1 MSGDQLPKPGPDD
14 YVTVGDGRPLTIERL
29 RAQLVD
35 QAGQT
40 LSAQHRLQQLL
51 DANRT
56 IVSELS
62 LPAVLRQIV
71 QSARETAGARYAA
84 LGVIGSDGLV
94 EEFIHVGIDGTTVA
108 AIGDLPKGRGLLGA
122 LIGHAEPIR
131 LPRIT
136 DDPRSSGF
144 PPGHPPMT
152 TFLGVSIRNRDQVF
166 GNLYLTDRLDGNDF
180 TAEDEELISA
190 LAATAS
196 IAIENARLYEE
207 SRQRQEWLRAS
218 GEISRN
224 LLWSEDTDIDTLRR
238 IAVSVKRLAAAD
250 VVSVVL
256 PLLPG
261 EQELEVVTAVG
272 IGQKDLTGLRYRP
285 ADSIAWRAMHEGR
298 GLIVQN
304 VDRQSGVFLH
314 LRHAVPVTQVMAVP
328 LIGESGARGALI
340 AGRIG
345 RHTTF
350 TVADLDMAETFA
362 GQATIALEL
371 ADARAAQQH
380 LAALE
385 DRDRIARDLH
395 DHVIQ
400 RLFAVGLGLQS
411 VAASADESAIH
422 ARLAEAV
429 EELDETISQIRT
441 TIFDL
446 HDTIPDNR
454 LRSRVKAVVEELEPL
469 LGVQLELTWVGPLDT
484 LVDPS
489 VITDVEAVVR
499 EAMTNVARHA
509 EASTMR
515 VTIRADTDRL
525 TVDVSDDGV
534 GLRDN
539 PRRSGLA
546 NLRSRAD
553 SRGGTLILENQEKGG
568 LRLRW
573 SIPLSML

>member
-1 MSGDQLPKPGPDD
+1 MSGDQLPRPDPRE
-14 YVTVGDGRPLTIERL
+14 YVTVGDGQHLSIERL
-29 RAQLVD
+29 MAQLVD
-35 QAGQT
+35 QAGQI
-40 LSAQHRLQQLL
+40 LSAQHRLQRLL
-51 DANRT
+51 DANRM

-62 LPAVLRQIV
+62 LPAVLHQIV
-71 QSARETAGARYAA
+71 QSARETAGAQYAA
-84 LGVIGSDGLV
+84 LGVIGSDGLL
-94 EEFIHVGIDGTTVA
+94 EEFIHVGMDDATVA
-108 AIGDLPKGRGLLGA
+108 AIGDLPKGRGLLGS
-122 LIGHAEPIR
+122 LIEHPEPIR
-131 LPRIT
+131 LPHIT
-136 DDPRSSGF
+136 HDSRSSGF

-152 TFLGVSIRNRDQVF
+152 TFLGVPIRNRDRVF
-166 GNLYLTDRLDGNDF
+166 GNLYLTNRMDGNDF

-190 LAATAS
+190 LATTAS

-224 LLWSEDTDIDTLRR
+224 LLLSEDTEIDTLRR

-256 PLLPG
+256 PLLRG
-261 EQELEVVTAVG
+261 ESELKVVTAVG
-272 IGQKDLTGLRYRP
+272 IGQEHLTGLRYPP
-285 ADSIAWRAMHEGR
+285 ADSIAWRAMQECR
-298 GLIVQN
+298 GLIVQD

-314 LRHAVPVTQVMAVP
+314 LRHAAPVTQVMAVP
-328 LIGESGARGALI
+328 LMGESGARGALI

-350 TVADLDMAETFA
+350 TAADLDMAETFA

-411 VAASADESAIH
+411 TAGRANEPAIS
-422 ARLAEAV
+422 ARLAQAV

-446 HDTIPDNR
+446 HDTIPDNL
-454 LRSRVKAVVEELEPL
+454 LRSRVKAVVEQLEPV
-469 LGVQLELTWVGPLDT
+469 LGVHFELAWSGPLDT
-484 LVDPS
+484 LVDS
-489 VITDVEAVVR
+489 SLITDVEAVVR

-509 EASTMR
+509 QASRLR
-515 VTIRADTDRL
+515 VTIQADTDRL
-525 TVDVSDDGV
+525 TVEVSDDGV
-534 GLRDN
+534 GLGDSA
-539 PRRSGLA
+539 RRSGLA
-546 NLRSRAD
+546 NLRSRAH
-553 SRGGTLILENQEKGG
+553 SRGGTLTLENQEQGG

-573 SIPLSML
+573 SIPLSM

>member
-1 MSGDQLPKPGPDD
+1 MSGDQRPKPAPRDA
-14 YVTVGDGRPLTIERL
+14 TVGDGPHLSIERL
-29 RAQLVD
+29 MAQLVD
-35 QAGQT
+35 QAGQI
-40 LSAQHRLQQLL
+40 LSAQHRLQRLL

-71 QSARETAGARYAA
+71 ESACETAGARYAA
-84 LGVIGSDGLV
+84 LGVIGSDGLL
-94 EEFIHVGIDGTTVA
+94 EEFIHVGMDDSTVA
-108 AIGDLPKGRGLLGA
+108 AIGDLPKGQGLLGA
-122 LIGHAEPIR
+122 LIEHPEPIR

-136 DDPRSSGF
+136 DDSRSAGF

-152 TFLGVSIRNRDQVF
+152 TFLGVPIRNRDQVF
-166 GNLYLTDRLDGNDF
+166 GNLYLTNRLDGNEF
-180 TAEDEELISA
+180 TAEDEELIWA

-224 LLWSEDTDIDTLRR
+224 LLLSEDTDIDTLRR

-256 PLLPG
+256 PLLSG
-261 EQELEVVTAVG
+261 EGELEVVMAVG
-272 IGQKDLTGLRYRP
+272 IGQEDLSGLRYPP
-285 ADSIAWRAMHEGR
+285 ADTIAWHAMQEGR
-298 GLIVQN
+298 GLIVQD

-314 LRHAVPVTQVMAVP
+314 LRQAVPVTQVMAVP

-350 TVADLDMAETFA
+350 TAADLDMAETFA

-371 ADARAAQQH
+371 ADARAAQQQ

-400 RLFAVGLGLQS
+400 RLFAVGLSLQGM
-411 VAASADESAIH
+411 AAKANESATR
-422 ARLAEAV
+422 ARLAQAV

-446 HDTIPDNR
+446 QDTIPDNR
-454 LRSRVKAVVEELEPL
+454 LRSRVKAVVEELEPI
-469 LGVQLELTWVGPLDT
+469 LGVQLELTWSGPLDT
-484 LVDPS
+484 LVDSS

-509 EASTMR
+509 EASTLR
-515 VTIRADTDRL
+515 VTIGADTDRL
-525 TVDVSDDGV
+525 TVDISDDGV

-546 NLRSRAD
+546 NLRNRAD
-553 SRGGTLILENQEKGG
+553 SRGGTLTLENQEQGG

-573 SIPLSML
+573 SIPLSM

>member
-1 MSGDQLPKPGPDD
+1 MLGDQLPKPDPHD
-14 YVTVGDGRPLTIERL
+14 YVTVGEGPHLSIERL
-29 RAQLVD
+29 MAQLVD
-35 QAGQT
+35 QAGEI
-40 LSAQHRLQQLL
+40 LSAQHRLQRLL

-56 IVSELS
+56 IISQLS

-84 LGVIGSDGLV
+84 LGIIGSDGLL
-94 EEFIHVGIDGTTVA
+94 EEFIHVGMDDTTVA

-122 LIGHAEPIR
+122 LIEHPEPIR
-131 LPRIT
+131 LPHIT
-136 DDPRSSGF
+136 DDSRSSGF

-152 TFLGVSIRNRDQVF
+152 TFLGVPIRNRDEVF
-166 GNLYLTDRLDGNDF
+166 GNLYLTNRLDGNDF
-180 TAEDEELISA
+180 TGEDEELISA

-224 LLWSEDTDIDTLRR
+224 LLLSEDTDVDTLRR

-250 VVSVVL
+250 IVSVVL
-256 PLLPG
+256 PLLRG
-261 EQELEVVTAVG
+261 EGELEVVTAVG
-272 IGQKDLTGLRYRP
+272 VGQEDVTGLRYPP
-285 ADSIAWRAMHEGR
+285 ADSIAWRAMQEGH
-298 GLIVQN
+298 GLIVQD
-304 VDRQSGVFLH
+304 VDRQPGVFLH
-314 LRHAVPVTQVMAVP
+314 LRHAAPVTQAMAVP
-328 LIGESGARGALI
+328 LMGERAARGALI

-345 RHTTF
+345 RHTIF
-350 TVADLDMAETFA
+350 TAADLDMAETFA

-371 ADARAAQQH
+371 ADARAAQQR

-385 DRDRIARDLH
+385 DHDRIARDLH

-411 VAASADESAIH
+411 TAARANEPAIR
-422 ARLAEAV
+422 ARLAQAV
-429 EELDETISQIRT
+429 AELDETISQIRT

-446 HDTIPDNR
+446 HGMIPDNR
-454 LRSRVKAVVEELEPL
+454 LRSRVKAVVEELEPV
-469 LGVQLELTWVGPLDT
+469 LGVQLKLTWSGPLDT
-484 LVDPS
+484 LVDS
-489 VITDVEAVVR
+489 SLITDVEAVVR

-509 EASTMR
+509 QAATLR
-515 VTIRADTDRL
+515 VTIAADTDRL

-539 PRRSGLA
+539 TRRSGLV
-546 NLRSRAD
+546 NLRNRAH
-553 SRGGTLILENQEKGG
+553 SRGGTLTLENQEQGG

-573 SIPLSML
+573 SIPLSM

>member
-1 MSGDQLPKPGPDD
+1 MSGDQLPQPDPRE
-14 YVTVGDGRPLTIERL
+14 YVTVGDDPHLSIERL
-29 RAQLVD
+29 MAQLVN
-35 QAGQT
+35 QAGQI
-40 LSAQHRLQQLL
+40 LSAQFRLQRLL

-71 QSARETAGARYAA
+71 QSARETAGAQYAA
-84 LGVIGSDGLV
+84 LGVIGSDGLL
-94 EEFIHVGIDGTTVA
+94 EEFIYVGMDDATVA

-122 LIGHAEPIR
+122 LIEHPEPIR
-131 LPRIT
+131 LRHII
-136 DDPRSSGF
+136 DDSRSSGF

-152 TFLGVSIRNRDQVF
+152 TFLGVPIRSRDRVF
-166 GNLYLTDRLDGNDF
+166 GNLYLTNRLDGNDF

-218 GEISRN
+218 GEISRS
-224 LLWSEDTDIDTLRR
+224 LLLSEDNEIDTLRR

-256 PLLPG
+256 PRQQG
-261 EQELEVVTAVG
+261 NNELEVVTAVG
-272 IGQKDLTGLRYRP
+272 IGQEDLTGLRYP
-285 ADSIAWRAMHEGR
+285 LADSIVWRAMQEGR
-298 GLIVQN
+298 GLIAQD
-304 VDRQSGVFLH
+304 VDRQPGVFLH
-314 LRHAVPVTQVMAVP
+314 LRQAVPVTHVMAVP
-328 LIGESGARGALI
+328 LVGETGARGALTV
-340 AGRIG
+340 GRIG
-345 RHTTF
+345 RHTIF
-350 TVADLDMAETFA
+350 TAADLDMAETFA
-362 GQATIALEL
+362 GHATIALEL

-380 LAALE
+380 LAALK

-395 DHVIQ
+395 DHIIQ

-411 VAASADESAIH
+411 TAARANEPPIRG
-422 ARLAEAV
+422 RLAQAV
-429 EELDETISQIRT
+429 EELDATISQIRT
-441 TIFDL
+441 TIYDL

-454 LRSRVKAVVEELEPL
+454 LRSRVKAVVEELEPVV
-469 LGVQLELTWVGPLDT
+469 GTDLELTWSGPLDT
-484 LVDPS
+484 LVDSS

-509 EASTMR
+509 QASTLR
-515 VTIRADTDRL
+515 VRIGADTDQL

-534 GLRDN
+534 GLRGN
-539 PRRSGLA
+539 ARRSGLA
-546 NLRSRAD
+546 NLRNRAH
-553 SRGGTLILENQEKGG
+553 SRGGTLTLENQEQGG

-573 SIPLSML
+573 AIPLSM